1 MKSIFQLISINFK
14 EFFREPAIL
23 FWAIIFPII
32 MAWVLGI
39 AFSSKTELIRT
50 VGILETGNADSVSLY
65 QKLSNKGFS
74 DFSESDGRKKFQL
87 VHEDGAGNKTVF
99 RFVAVSESEAQ
110 TDLKRGKI
118 TVFIEAGKDSG
129 TITYHFDP
137 KNSEAQLTYLTL
149 EKILNVGNGKGSEEN
164 KLIAIT
170 QKGSRYIDFLV
181 PGLIA
186 FGIMNSAIWG
196 IGWVLIEFRMKKLLR
211 RMLATPM
218 KRSHFL
224 IAQITTRIILSFVE
238 SLLLFVFAHFYFG
251 IEIQGSIM
259 SLFLLFLT
267 GNFAF
272 TGIAIL
278 LSSRASNTR
287 VGNGLI
293 NAVTMPMMI
302 LSGVFFSYHTF
313 PDWAIPVI
321 QSLPLTTL
329 ADGLRAVFI
338 EGAGL
343 SETIKPIIILS
354 SVGIVTFT
362 FGLKVYKW
370 H

>member
-1 MKSIFQLISINFK
+1 MKSILKLITINFK

-39 AFSSKTELIRT
+39 AFSSKSELNRT
-50 VGILETGNADSVSLY
+50 IGILETKTVSLNIVEKKLKQLNFEESTNENGKIIY
-65 QKLSNKGFS
+65 QKTY
-74 DFSESDGRKKFQL
+74 
-87 VHEDGAGNKTVF
+87 EDGAGNKTHF
-99 RFVAVSESEAQ
+99 RFVSVTDLEAEM
-110 TDLKRGKI
+110 DLKRGKI
-118 TVFIEAGKDSG
+118 SVFVESGKDSS
-129 TITYHFDP
+129 TIIYHFDP
-137 KNSEAQLTYLTL
+137 KNSEAQLTYLIL
-149 EKILNVGNGKGSEEN
+149 EQFLNQNENNTTQNKI
-164 KLIAIT
+164 IAIT

-218 KRSHFL
+218 RKSDFL
-224 IAQITTRIILSFVE
+224 ISQITTRIILSLIE
-238 SLLLFVFAHFYFG
+238 SSMLFVFAHYYFD
-251 IEIQGSIM
+251 ISIQGNLLG
-259 SLFLLFLT
+259 LFLLFFA
-267 GNFAF
+267 GNIAF

-302 LSGVFFSYHTF
+302 LSGVFFSYHSF

-343 SETIKPIIILS
+343 TEMLKPILILTS
-354 SVGIVTFT
+354 IGLTTFIV
-362 FGLKVYKW
+362 GLKVYRW

>member
-1 MKSIFQLISINFK
+1 
-14 EFFREPAIL
+14 
-23 FWAIIFPII
+23 
-32 MAWVLGI
+32 
-39 AFSSKTELIRT
+39 
-50 VGILETGNADSVSLY
+50 
-65 QKLSNKGFS
+65 
-74 DFSESDGRKKFQL
+74 
-87 VHEDGAGNKTVF
+87 
-99 RFVAVSESEAQ
+99 
-110 TDLKRGKI
+110 
-118 TVFIEAGKDSG
+118 
-129 TITYHFDP
+129 
-137 KNSEAQLTYLTL
+137 
-149 EKILNVGNGKGSEEN
+149 
-164 KLIAIT
+164 
-170 QKGSRYIDFLV
+170 
-181 PGLIA
+181 
-186 FGIMNSAIWG
+186 
-196 IGWVLIEFRMKKLLR
+196 
-211 RMLATPM
+211 M

-259 SLFLLFLT
+259 ALFLLFLT